1 MVILILIRNHLSLLN
16 CLKLKFLKGMDIP
29 DVELVI
35 VNGAPDS
42 MLQFYQVLY
51 ILFYVVCLYT
61 MIIAILL

>member
-1 MVILILIRNHLSLLN
+1 MVILILIRNDLSLFN
-16 CLKLKFLKGMDIP
+16 CLKLKILKGMDIP

-51 ILFYVVCLYT
+51 ILFYVGCL
-61 MIIAILL
+61 L